1 MNATAASAKRTP
13 PFVKNAWLSLL
24 GGLTLALALVGGA
37 TAHWTATGAGSGS
50 GSVATLAAPAL
61 GGSPGAGTATLTWTA
76 VTPPGSGSVS
86 YYVQRNGGSPAGN
99 CPTQAEPTSVL
110 TCADTG
116 LANGTYTYTATAV
129 WHSWTAT
136 SSPTTVAIVGGPT
149 VTFSSGP
156 ALGYNNWLPTFV
168 SGSGFNTGPVT
179 ISWSYAWG
187 GYIYSTTTPADGSG
201 DFAWNGLENCVD
213 GYNVYQTTDQT
224 VIVTATDGTRT
235 ATGTGTLLC
244 SLKPN
249 PAG

>member
-136 SSPTTVAIVGGPT
+136 SSPRPT
-149 VTFSSGP
+149 RS
-156 ALGYNNWLPTFV
+156 AM
-168 SGSGFNTGPVT
+168 
-179 ISWSYAWG
+179 
-187 GYIYSTTTPADGSG
+187 
-201 DFAWNGLENCVD
+201 
-213 GYNVYQTTDQT
+213 
-224 VIVTATDGTRT
+224 
-235 ATGTGTLLC
+235 
-244 SLKPN
+244 
-249 PAG
+249 